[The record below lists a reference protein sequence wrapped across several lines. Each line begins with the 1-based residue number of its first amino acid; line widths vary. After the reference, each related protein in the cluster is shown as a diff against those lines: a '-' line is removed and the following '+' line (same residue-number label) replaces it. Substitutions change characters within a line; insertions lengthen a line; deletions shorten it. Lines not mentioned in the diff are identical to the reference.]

1 MRNRLLIA
9 VLLFGS
15 PVWAATYYV
24 DFDKGDDAQPGT
36 TQATAWKHAPGDSNA
51 ADKSRSAAL
60 APGDVVLFKGGVIY
74 RGSVEIPASGKEGN
88 PITYKGDGWKGDGW
102 GAGKAILDTSISF
115 GAKWT
120 RCASADELRGNR
132 NFDKVYYT
140 DAPRGY
146 DFRTGT
152 YENGDFL
159 YPCQDPTPSDQFH
172 YDRIDQLRVLPYRD
186 PAVLQTE
193 SSVMDARNF
202 TQTDPAYYDGAYAI
216 VWQVPNE
223 TVIHKITGFD
233 PATHTIRHEKV
244 GDAGIYT
251 DRDSYYAIMNH
262 PAALSGPGQY
272 YYDEKTGRLYVWP
285 RKGASP
291 AENEYTISA
300 GGAGFTAID
309 KHDLVIEGF
318 VVQKF
323 VFGIRAIQYD
333 DGAYNVEI
341 RDNDVRNLKSN
352 DWYAIQAGGANMK
365 VINNRITD
373 CQRAVGILAGGKD
386 IVVQGNFLQRTSR
399 QGVWFMG
406 VEHSEIVGNTVMDIS
421 GTHSNG
427 ISIYLFSK
435 DILVAGNKVLK
446 TGSAFTYHGNGDKT
460 PKAEGL
466 TVYDNLFDGATNC
479 WGENMHDVT
488 LVNNTFLGVANVG
501 RFLGKQ
507 VFVNNIVNGGGAGTV
522 CSHNIYTAL
531 MWNQDSQYKW
541 ALAEGEIDWSKKDR
555 GEIFANLANGDCHL
569 KEGSPAIDAGLD
581 ATPYLPVALF
591 PNYDFFKDIEGR
603 PRARDGKW
611 AIGAYA
617 CGNDQ
622 AK

>member
-1 MRNRLLIA
+1 MRKSLLIA
-9 VLLFGS
+9 ALLLGS
-15 PVWAATYYV
+15 PAWAATYYV

-36 TQATAWKHAPGDSNA
+36 AQATAWKHAPGDTNA
-51 ADKSRSAAL
+51 TNNPRSAAL
-60 APGDVVLFKGGVIY
+60 APGDMVLFKGGVMY
-74 RGSVEIPASGKEGN
+74 RGSVEIPASGKEGS
-88 PITYKGDGWKGDGW
+88 PITYKGDGW
-102 GAGKAILDTSISF
+102 GAGKAVLDTSISF

-120 RCASADELRGNR
+120 RCASADELRGNA
-132 NFDKVYYT
+132 NFDKIYYT
-140 DAPRGY
+140 DAPKGY

-152 YENGDFL
+152 YENGEFL
-159 YPCQDPTPSDQFH
+159 YPCQDPTPSDPFH
-172 YDRIDQLRVLPYRD
+172 YDRIDQLRALPYKN
-186 PAVLQTE
+186 PAVSQTE

-202 TQTDPAYYDGAYAI
+202 TQTDPAYYDGAYVI

-223 TVIHKITGFD
+223 TVIHKITSYD
-233 PATHTIRHEKV
+233 PATHTLRHEKV
-244 GDAGIYT
+244 GAAGIYT

-272 YYDEKTGRLYVWP
+272 YFDEKTRRLYVWP
-285 RKGASP
+285 RKGANP
-291 AENEYTISA
+291 AENEYSISA

-309 KHDLVIEGF
+309 KHDLAIEGF

-323 VFGIRAIQYD
+323 VFGIRAIAYD
-333 DGAYNVEI
+333 HGAYNVEI
-341 RDNDVRNLKSN
+341 RDNEVRNLKSN
-352 DWYAIQAGGANMK
+352 DWYAIQAGGRNMK

-373 CQRAVGILAGGKD
+373 CQRAVGILSGGKD
-386 IVVQGNFLQRTSR
+386 IVVRGNYLRRTSR
-399 QGVWFMG
+399 QGIWFMG
-406 VEHSEIVGNTVMDIS
+406 VEHSEIVGNTVVDIN

-435 DILVAGNKVLK
+435 NILVAGNKVLK

-460 PKAEGL
+460 PIAEGFY
-466 TVYDNLFDGATNC
+466 VYDNLFDGASNC

-488 LVNNTFLGVANVG
+488 MVNNTFVGVANVG

-507 VFVNNIVNGGGAGTV
+507 VFVNNIVNGGGAGSV
-522 CSHNIYTAL
+522 CNHNIYTAL

-555 GEIFANLANGDCHL
+555 GEIFADLAKCDCHL
-569 KEGSPAIDAGLD
+569 KAGSPAIDAGMD
-581 ATPYLPVALF
+581 ATAYLPAALF
-591 PNYDFFKDIEGR
+591 PDYDFTKDIEGR

-611 AIGAYA
+611 SIGAYA
-617 CGNDQ
+617 YGDDQ